1 MNKETMFNENVKLVW
16 KVVHSMELYETKDME
31 IEDYFQIG
39 AMGLLQAID
48 NYDASTG
55 HQFSTYAV
63 HCIANEIK
71 RYFKDQNKLRLKV
84 NSVATSYN
92 EKKNIG
98 SLGDSSEVEIIDTV
112 VDLSSM
118 EPYNDVTRT
127 TLHEAIKVLTEDE
140 YAFFQTHYLEAKL
153 TEDITSEREYTIE
166 KLGLNGVGEFKSID
180 RKVRIKIAKAFGVN
194 YDPCRR
200 ATGGIVENL
209 LKQLL
214 TYYIGQYI
222 IDTEVTIMIAID
234 MMQDGMTLRLSEDY
248 TSSFDKLVYDIIDCS
263 GGIVLQRLGDAVLFT
278 VTVKEFDRIYAI
290 SKTEYEQ
297 LKTNKRTQLRAF
309 TRKEYN
315 EFLEIIS
322 QQ

>member
-98 SLGDSSEVEIIDTV
+98 DDSEVEIIDTV
-112 VDLSSM
+112 VDLSSV
-118 EPYNDVTRT
+118 EPYNDITRT

-200 ATGGIVENL
+200 ATGGIVEKL
-209 LKQLL
+209 LK
-214 TYYIGQYI
+214 
-222 IDTEVTIMIAID
+222 
-234 MMQDGMTLRLSEDY
+234 
-248 TSSFDKLVYDIIDCS
+248 
-263 GGIVLQRLGDAVLFT
+263 
-278 VTVKEFDRIYAI
+278 
-290 SKTEYEQ
+290 
-297 LKTNKRTQLRAF
+297 
-309 TRKEYN
+309 
-315 EFLEIIS
+315 
-322 QQ
+322 